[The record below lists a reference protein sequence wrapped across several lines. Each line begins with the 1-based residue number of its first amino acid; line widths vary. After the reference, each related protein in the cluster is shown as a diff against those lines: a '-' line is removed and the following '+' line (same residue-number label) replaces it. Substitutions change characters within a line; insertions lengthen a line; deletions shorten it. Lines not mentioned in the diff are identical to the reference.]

1 MHKGSTAGLA
11 ALAFALRMA
20 WGLAARVPP
29 AWDGELYERGAR
41 AIASGLGYSCFMFGP
56 AADPRVPT
64 AYYPVGYPAYLGALY
79 ALFGI
84 APWVIS
90 LGGALAGAANVAMTH
105 RLALRVASPKAA
117 FVAALALAVMPGQ
130 VIFSAA
136 PMTEALWGS
145 LLTAAIY
152 ASTRS
157 TRWQW
162 TSLALAAAAFV
173 RPQALALA
181 VALPLAASS
190 PWKTRLARAA
200 LTTLSVLVL
209 LAPWTI
215 RNCRAI
221 DGCALV
227 SANGGSN
234 LAVGAMARSDGTYVL
249 LTPDDGCR
257 GVVGEIARERCW
269 RRVAVA
275 RIAENPYAWAR
286 RAWPKLRH
294 TFAYEEAPVE
304 YLSVAKPSL
313 LGPRLRAVAKRAL
326 TFSWELALGAAI
338 LALLPLYA
346 RRRLGEPARYAL
358 ATTLTVA
365 ATHAVFFGGDRYH
378 MPLAGPV
385 LVVAACALRDAPRWL
400 RGRAPRP
407 MTELS
412 KREG

>member
-1 MHKGSTAGLA
+1 MHRRSTAGLA

-56 AADPRVPT
+56 GADPRVPT

-79 ALFGI
+79 ALLGI

-105 RLALRVASPKAA
+105 RLALRVASPTAA

-136 PMTEALWGS
+136 PMTEALWGA
-145 LLTAAIY
+145 LLTAAIF
-152 ASTRS
+152 ASTRA
-157 TRWQW
+157 RWQW
-162 TSLALAAAAFV
+162 SALALAAAAFV

-181 VALPLAASS
+181 VALPLASSS
-190 PWKTRLARAA
+190 PWRARLTRAA
-200 LTTLSVLVL
+200 LTTVSVLAL
-209 LAPWTI
+209 LSPWTI

-269 RRVAVA
+269 RRVARA
-275 RIAENPYAWAR
+275 RITEHPYAWAR

-313 LGPRLRAVAKRAL
+313 LGPNARSIAKRAL
-326 TFSWELALGAAI
+326 TFSWELALGLAI
-338 LALLPLYA
+338 VALLPLYA
-346 RRRLGEPARYAL
+346 RRRLGDAARYAI
-358 ATTLTVA
+358 ATTVTVA

-400 RGRAPRP
+400 RGRAPRR
-407 MTELS
+407 MAELS
-412 KREG
+412 TPEG